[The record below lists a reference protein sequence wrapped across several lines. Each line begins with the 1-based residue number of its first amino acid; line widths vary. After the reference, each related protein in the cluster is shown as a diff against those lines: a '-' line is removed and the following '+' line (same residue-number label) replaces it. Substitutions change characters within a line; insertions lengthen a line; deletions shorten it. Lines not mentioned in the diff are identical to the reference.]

1 MSRKAVAA
9 IPANSLPS
17 VEPVA
22 TGAKQQQRV
31 KQEPPAVAVLQQ
43 EHEED
48 EGGQDGHEG
57 HETIADWVQNQPQS
71 QPNLAESQL
80 VYESQQPRQ
89 ILVELPFGRPPS
101 PNESARTGHLNLKGL
116 STHQRYGLLCL
127 RDGLSRA
134 GATLKNGTPVDRP
147 SHVIRYILEQAIDQ
161 AAHGS

>member
-22 TGAKQQQRV
+22 TGAKQQQQQRG
-31 KQEPPAVAVLQQ
+31 KQEPPADAVQSQ
-43 EHEED
+43 HSEHED
-48 EGGQDGHEG
+48 QDGHEG

-71 QPNLAESQL
+71 QPTLAESRL

-161 AAHGS
+161 AAAS

>member
-9 IPANSLPS
+9 VLPS
-17 VEPVA
+17 VE
-22 TGAKQQQRV
+22 GV
-31 KQEPPAVAVLQQ
+31 KSKPRAQEPPQTEENQQ
-43 EHEED
+43 QVKPQAQEQAQEQAEHATVM
-48 EGGQDGHEG
+48 G
-57 HETIADWVQNQPQS
+57 WVQSQPQS
-71 QPNLAESQL
+71 QPTLAESDL
-80 VYESQQPRQ
+80 VYESQHPRQ

-134 GATLKNGTPVDRP
+134 GAKLKNGTPVDRP

-161 AAHGS
+161 AVQS